1 MRTQYTLAPGTRLSG
16 ILAAD
21 MTEHPLLNA
30 AIFATLGVALFTLAG
45 AILLKLTPLKL
56 WRELVEERNVA
67 AAIFAGAVAIGI
79 ALIIAAAMH

>member
-1 MRTQYTLAPGTRLSG
+1 
-16 ILAAD
+16 
-21 MTEHPLLNA
+21 MTEHPLLNGA
-30 AIFATLGVALFTLAG
+30 VFAVLGVALFSLAG

-56 WRELVEERNVA
+56 WREIVEERNVA

>member
-1 MRTQYTLAPGTRLSG
+1 VRPQYTPAPGTRLSG

-30 AIFATLGVALFTLAG
+30 AIFAILGVALFTLAG
-45 AILLKLTPLKL
+45 AILLKLTPLQL
-56 WRELVEERNVA
+56 WREIVEERNVA

>member
-1 MRTQYTLAPGTRLSG
+1 
-16 ILAAD
+16 

-30 AIFATLGVALFTLAG
+30 AVFATLGVGLFAIAG

-56 WRELVEERNVA
+56 WREIVQERNMA

>member
-1 MRTQYTLAPGTRLSG
+1 
-16 ILAAD
+16 

-30 AIFATLGVALFTLAG
+30 AVFAVLGVALFIFAA

-56 WRELVEERNVA
+56 WREIVEERNVA
-67 AAIFAGAVAIGI
+67 AAILAGAVAIGT